1 MITLIACLTTDR
13 CMSVDRWCVINTIT
27 LKLSAIYGAIERSH
41 PEPTTASDWILMAK
55 MYGGIS
61 FVMLPSGAYNLKLN
75 PSRTSTTL
83 GHPTILLLIIIVQ
96 LARSPTIHLLRSIKT
111 INIDPIPI
119 ENPALTFFNLPII
132 PIIVPRTKVVTNK
145 TLTKIS
151 RSVQRD
157 RRGSAKEIEEDPVG
171 EGGRFQETQVA
182 LRVEPFG

>member
-1 MITLIACLTTDR
+1 MVCDQYDHSKAFRDL
-13 CMSVDRWCVINTIT
+13 
-27 LKLSAIYGAIERSH
+27 RSH
-41 PEPTTASDWILMAK
+41 RAIPSRAYDGFRLDLDGQDVWL
-55 MYGGIS
+55 GIS

-171 EGGRFQETQVA
+171 EGRRFQETQVA